1 MRWHGDENWPI
12 VTNAMERRRNLAP
25 LDRLGWLAEQP
36 PALGAWVA
44 EVGRWRSFTSGQVLY
59 EAGDTGDAGLYGL
72 AAGSL
77 DITFPAVTDEP
88 VSLHRAE
95 PGFWIGELA
104 LLAETGRLVSVHAGS
119 AARVLV
125 VPGAAIRAHLDRH
138 PEHWRCF
145 YALTHRNMAVA
156 LGLLGEALALP
167 PAARVARRLLQLA
180 DAEGVV
186 AGTQEQLAGLVG
198 VTRTTVRRALKR
210 LVDEGAIETGY
221 RSLKIRRRDL
231 VELSARS
238 AEERP
243 SMGAAIATRLHRTTR
258 Q

>member
-1 MRWHGDENWPI
+1 MPWSTGGDWHI
-12 VTNAMERRRNLAP
+12 VANAMERPLDLAP

-36 PALGAWVA
+36 AGLRDWVA
-44 EVGRWRSFTSGQVLY
+44 EVGRWRSLAAGQVLY
-59 EAGDTGDAGLYGL
+59 EAGETGTGLYGL

-77 DITFPAVTDEP
+77 EITFPLVADEP

-95 PGFWIGELA
+95 PGFWIGDLA
-104 LLAETGRLVSVHAGS
+104 LLAETERLVSVHAAS
-119 AARVLV
+119 AARVLA
-125 VPGAAIRAHLDRH
+125 VPGATIRAHLDRH

-180 DAEGVV
+180 DADGAVS
-186 AGTQEQLAGLVG
+186 GTQEQLAGLVG

-210 LVDEGAIETGY
+210 LVSEGAIETGY
-221 RSLKIRRRDL
+221 RCLTIRRRDL
-231 VELSARS
+231 LERSARS
-238 AEERP
+238 AE
-243 SMGAAIATRLHRTTR
+243 H
-258 Q
+258 